1 MIGTGYVGLVTGACL
16 AELGHDVVCVDK
28 DRRKIE
34 ALDRGSIPI
43 YEPGLDELVA
53 RNVSAGRLRFSLDL
67 AGNVKGRDAVFIA
80 VGTPSNPET
89 GQADLSYVLAAAAE
103 VADAIDQ
110 FTVIVTKSTVPTGTN
125 RLVAELT
132 SQRVRAPGDAAVA
145 SNPEFLRE
153 GAAIADFMKPDRIVI
168 GVEDERA
175 RRVMTGVYD
184 PFVRE
189 GRRLIVTGLET
200 AELVKY
206 AANAFLAVKVSFINE
221 VADLCEAVGA
231 DVDDVAQGL
240 GSDTRIGSAFLE
252 AGPGWG
258 GSCFPKDTRAL
269 DAAAREYGIP
279 LRVVRS
285 SIEANAARKGSMA
298 ARIEKLCGGSLAGKK
313 LAVFG
318 LTFKGQTD
326 DMRESPS
333 LDVLPMLLERGAQ
346 VRAHDPSMPAAAG
359 RLLPQVSL
367 DSDPVNTARDAD
379 ALIVMTDWKVFLGY
393 DLREIARA
401 MADPMMIDLRNLFDR
416 DEVLRSGFRACVGV
430 GRWNTQAVELDA
442 GPREYRPF
450 PRRRG
455 SSDAIC
461 VAVPAVA

>member
-175 RRVMTGVYD
+175 RRVMARIYD

-189 GRRLIVTGLET
+189 GHRLIVTGLET

-269 DAAAREYGIP
+269 DAAAREFGIP

-285 SIEANAARKGSMA
+285 
-298 ARIEKLCGGSLAGKK
+298 
-313 LAVFG
+313 
-318 LTFKGQTD
+318 
-326 DMRESPS
+326 
-333 LDVLPMLLERGAQ
+333 
-346 VRAHDPSMPAAAG
+346 
-359 RLLPQVSL
+359 
-367 DSDPVNTARDAD
+367 
-379 ALIVMTDWKVFLGY
+379 
-393 DLREIARA
+393 
-401 MADPMMIDLRNLFDR
+401 
-416 DEVLRSGFRACVGV
+416 
-430 GRWNTQAVELDA
+430 
-442 GPREYRPF
+442 
-450 PRRRG
+450 
-455 SSDAIC
+455 
-461 VAVPAVA
+461 